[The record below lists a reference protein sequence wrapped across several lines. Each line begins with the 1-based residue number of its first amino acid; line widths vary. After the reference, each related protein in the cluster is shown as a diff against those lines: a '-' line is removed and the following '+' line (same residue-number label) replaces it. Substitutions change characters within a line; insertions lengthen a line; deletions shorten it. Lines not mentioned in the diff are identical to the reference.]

1 MAATGTNVAHGTARA
16 TIRSVVRTGLGTYRR
31 SFRRIVIAA
40 VLVFA
45 PIDLVV
51 TLATGLATAYAEESD
66 VLGVVFWTSGT
77 ALGIAGT
84 MLSLVFFAGIVDRI
98 VAVDQ
103 KGEEDLPIGE
113 VLQGLPAG
121 RLIAASFAST
131 AIVVVGL
138 VLLLLPGFVFMV
150 LFAVVGPVIV
160 IEDLGVRKALRR
172 SAQLT
177 RRHALLVVVTVLLPT
192 ALDEELSSWFERFG
206 WIEHVWVRVPV
217 DVASTIIVGGLVG
230 VLEVTLAH
238 ALIAETRRR
247 REALAGALE
256 AGAAGGAA
264 GGASGD
270 GDGAPAE
277 SGGGG
282 APAAA
287 DQAAER

>member
-1 MAATGTNVAHGTARA
+1 M
-16 TIRSVVRTGLGTYRR
+16 
-31 SFRRIVIAA
+31 
-40 VLVFA
+40 
-45 PIDLVV
+45 
-51 TLATGLATAYAEESD
+51 
-66 VLGVVFWTSGT
+66 
-77 ALGIAGT
+77 
-84 MLSLVFFAGIVDRI
+84 
-98 VAVDQ
+98 
-103 KGEEDLPIGE
+103 
-113 VLQGLPAG
+113 
-121 RLIAASFAST
+121 
-131 AIVVVGL
+131 
-138 VLLLLPGFVFMV
+138 
-150 LFAVVGPVIV
+150 IV